1 MTAVEVHGE
10 VVDGFEPVV
19 DAFAVN
25 LLERGEVGAAYC
37 AYLDGEPVV
46 DIWGGV
52 ADRDTATPWSQDT
65 IVIVYSCTKGVTA
78 VAANQLIER
87 GLLDPDAPV
96 ATYWPEFA
104 AAGKGEIPVRWVLSH
119 RAGLAA
125 IDAELTMED
134 VAAWDPV
141 IDAIAAQTPNWEPG
155 TKHGYHARTY
165 GWMVGELIRRVSGL
179 MPGEYVAREIST
191 PLGLDFTIGLPASED
206 ARVAPILPA
215 PQADPEVARL
225 IEQVLSDRSTL
236 LGRVMGGPSDL
247 FRYDDRW
254 NSRLLRGA
262 QMPSSN
268 GHSDAR
274 SLARMYAACMGEV
287 DGVRLLSD
295 GSLAS
300 ATEIQSSGKDCVI
313 GQPLSFGLGFA
324 LPPTLGPSAGR
335 AAFGHSGA
343 GGAIAF
349 CDPDRGLACS
359 YVMNQMQL
367 SMSELDARGEGLI
380 AATYAA
386 LGVAS
391 SRGPLARE

>member
-1 MTAVEVHGE
+1 MSNTSLSKEL
-10 VVDGFEPVV
+10 F
-19 DAFAVN
+19 
-25 LLERGEVGAAYC
+25 LLSEEFGYT
-37 AYLDGEPVV
+37 LD
-46 DIWGGV
+46 DI
-52 ADRDTATPWSQDT
+52 
-65 IVIVYSCTKGVTA
+65 
-78 VAANQLIER
+78 
-87 GLLDPDAPV
+87 
-96 ATYWPEFA
+96 
-104 AAGKGEIPVRWVLSH
+104 
-119 RAGLAA
+119 
-125 IDAELTMED
+125 
-134 VAAWDPV
+134 AAWEPV
-141 IDAIAAQTPNWEPG
+141 IDAIAAQEPNWEPG
-155 TKHGYHARTY
+155 TTHGYHARTY
-165 GWMVGELIRRVSGL
+165 GWMVGELIRRVTGL
-179 MPGEYVAREIST
+179 MPGEYVAREISA
-191 PLGLDFTIGLPASED
+191 PLGLDLTIGLPASQD

-225 IEQVLSDRSTL
+225 VEQVLSDRSTL

-295 GSLAS
+295 TAVAR
-300 ATEIQSSGKDCVI
+300 ATEVQSRGKDCVI

-324 LPPTLGPSAGR
+324 LPPTLGPSAGP
-335 AAFGHSGA
+335 AGFGHSGA
-343 GGAIAF
+343 GGSIAF
-349 CDPDRGLACS
+349 CDPDHGLACS

-386 LGVAS
+386 LA
-391 SRGPLARE
+391 ARS